1 MEYSTLQGKIIIP
14 EYGRNV
20 QRMVEYALTI
30 EDKTQRERCVEAIM
44 QTMCNLFPY
53 LRDEAQRHKMYDH
66 LAIMSDFRLDID
78 FPYERPEPDELRY
91 HPHHLSYAAAPVR
104 MRHYGRMVEQM
115 IQVAIR
121 QTDPEKREALTL
133 LIANRMKRNYLLC
146 NKDLTD
152 DQVIADD
159 LRRLSDDQLT
169 IEPQKLAKAKN
180 LLQQNVE
187 QNKKK
192 DKKKKNNK

>member
-30 EDKTQRERCVEAIM
+30 EDKDQRERCVEAIM

-66 LAIMSDFRLDID
+66 LAIMSNFRLDID
-78 FPYERPEPDELRY
+78 FPYERPEPEELRY
-91 HPHHLSYAAAPVR
+91 HPQHLTYASSPVR
-104 MRHYGRMVEQM
+104 MKHYGRMVEQM

-146 NKDLTD
+146 NKDLID
-152 DQVIADD
+152 DQVIVDD
-159 LRRLSDDQLT
+159 LRLLSDNRLT
-169 IEPQKLAKAKN
+169 VDLQKLAKAKN
-180 LLQQNVE
+180 LFPQNSE